1 MGRIRTIKPEFFL
14 HEGLYDLEEE
24 TSLPVR
30 IAFAGLWT
38 QADREGRFK
47 WRPRQLKT
55 QILPYDDVDFSR
67 VLDAL
72 LTRGFIGKYA
82 VEGYEY
88 GYVPG
93 FLDHQVINNRE
104 RDSSLPEPNEI
115 NELARESRVGHATG
129 ACTSGREGKGR
140 GGKGTDLNPM
150 SEADA
155 SDQQDESDDSA
166 DKPQDHKH
174 TPDDYRLAEWMAE
187 RVLKVAPKSKPPKL
201 EAWADTVRLMRERD
215 NHSHRDIA
223 AVFSFANNDQFWSV
237 NILSPTKLREKF
249 GDLDAKMRRASNE
262 KPNYSGGGA
271 AAPKQ
276 TAAQRI
282 AAKRQQLAAQ
292 SPDMG
297 VVATDDGDVWPPLEQ
312 SAGRGTKRYLAS
324 GNS

>member
-1 MGRIRTIKPEFFL
+1 MDKPDVYMPLFIGDYLAGTSRLTTELHGAYLLLIMDYWMNGPPPDNDTILASITRMPPDAWSIARASLEHYFSIADGCWKHKRVEEELATATGKKQKAKEKAQRAAAARWGSESKPNQETTEDAPSNAPSTPQAL
-14 HEGLYDLEEE
+14 HEECP
-24 TSLPVR
+24 SPSPLP
-30 IAFAGLWT
+30 I
-38 QADREGRFK
+38 DSKESI
-47 WRPRQLKT
+47 KT
-55 QILPYDDVDFSR
+55 
-67 VLDAL
+67 
-72 LTRGFIGKYA
+72 LT
-82 VEGYEY
+82 
-88 GYVPG
+88 
-93 FLDHQVINNRE
+93 
-104 RDSSLPEPNEI
+104 
-115 NELARESRVGHATG
+115 
-129 ACTSGREGKGR
+129 
-140 GGKGTDLNPM
+140 
-150 SEADA
+150 SEAKA
-155 SDQQDESDDSA
+155 SDS
-166 DKPQDHKH
+166 KC

-237 NILSPTKLREKF
+237 NILSPAKLREKF
-249 GDLDAKMRRASNE
+249 GDLDAKMRRASND
-262 KPNYSGGGA
+262 KPNHSGGGA

-312 SAGRGTKRYLAS
+312 SAGRGTQRYLAS